1 MKNCL
6 IVVNTDKPKSE
17 LLGIETA
24 NFLKL
29 RGVEYTFL
37 DFNGNE
43 QDCDWKSFDFVI
55 TLGGDGTVLFAA
67 RGAAKH
73 SIPVFPVNLGEFGFI
88 AGVQPDEWEK
98 SLDLFLQGKLKT
110 VLRTMLSAQVI
121 RGGKIVESHQALND
135 IVVSAKSA
143 AQTISMDVSVNETT
157 LGHFK
162 ADGAI
167 VSSPTGSTAYSA
179 SAGGPIVGPDLDAL
193 VLTPLNPFSLSARP
207 IVFSTRALLQ
217 IKLIP
222 SRNRDAILT
231 VDGQK
236 PIDLKDNDIIQIK
249 KSEHDAILA
258 GTSVEKFYNA
268 LRNKLNWSG
277 GPNGGSNARIFK
289 DKRLCADRLFQR

>member
-277 GPNGGSNARIFK
+277 GPNGGFNA
-289 DKRLCADRLFQR
+289 

>member
-6 IVVNTDKPKSE
+6 IVVNTDKAQSE
-17 LLGIETA
+17 MLGIETA
-24 NFLKL
+24 NFLKT
-29 RGVEYTFL
+29 RGVDYTFL

-67 RGAAKH
+67 RGAAEH
-73 SIPVFPVNLGEFGFI
+73 SVPVFPVNLGEFGFI
-88 AGVQPDEWEK
+88 AGVQPDEWQKTLE
-98 SLDLFLQGKLKT
+98 LFLQGKLNT
-110 VLRTMLSAQVI
+110 VRRTMLCAEILRDKKSVAKYV
-121 RGGKIVESHQALND
+121 ALND

-143 AQTISMDVSVNETT
+143 AQTISMDICVNGGP

-207 IVFSTRALLQ
+207 IVFSTKAVLSAQ
-217 IKLIP
+217 IIP

-236 PIDLKDNDIIQIK
+236 PIDLKDYDIIQIK

-258 GTSVEKFYNA
+258 GTSVENFYNA

-277 GPNGGSNARIFK
+277 GPNGGSNA
-289 DKRLCADRLFQR
+289 

>member
-6 IVVNTDKPKSE
+6 VVVNTDKPKSE
-17 LLGIETA
+17 MLGIEVA
-24 NFLKL
+24 NFLKP
-29 RGVEYTFL
+29 RGVDYTFL

-43 QDCDWKSFDFVI
+43 QDCDWKSFDFAI

-67 RGAAKH
+67 RGAARH
-73 SIPVFPVNLGEFGFI
+73 SIPVFPINLGEFGFI
-88 AGVQPDEWEK
+88 AGVQPDEWQE
-98 SLDLFLQGKLKT
+98 SLELFLQGKLNT
-110 VLRTMLSAQVI
+110 VLRTMLDARII
-121 RGGKIVESHQALND
+121 RDGKTVAGYQALND

-143 AQTISMDVSVNETT
+143 AQTISMDICVNETT

-217 IKLIP
+217 MRLVP

-236 PIDLKDNDIIQIK
+236 PIDLKDNDEIHIK

-277 GPNGGSNARIFK
+277 GPNGGSNA
-289 DKRLCADRLFQR
+289 

>member
-6 IVVNTDKPKSE
+6 IVVNTDKAQSE
-17 LLGIETA
+17 MLGIETA
-24 NFLKL
+24 NFLKT
-29 RGVEYTFL
+29 RGVAYTFL

-88 AGVQPDEWEK
+88 AGVQPDEWQK
-98 SLDLFLQGKLKT
+98 SLELFLQGKLNT
-110 VLRTMLSAQVI
+110 VRRTMLCAEILRDKKSVAKYV
-121 RGGKIVESHQALND
+121 AFND

-143 AQTISMDVSVNETT
+143 AQTISMDISVNGGP

-217 IKLIP
+217 IQLIP

-236 PIDLKDNDIIQIK
+236 PIDLKDYDIIQIK

-277 GPNGGSNARIFK
+277 GPNGGSNA
-289 DKRLCADRLFQR
+289 

>member
-17 LLGIETA
+17 LLGIESA

-217 IKLIP
+217 IKLSP

-277 GPNGGSNARIFK
+277 GPNGGSNA
-289 DKRLCADRLFQR
+289 

>member
-1 MKNCL
+1 MNKCL
-6 IVVNTDKPKSE
+6 IVVNTDKAQSE
-17 LLGIETA
+17 MLGIEAA
-24 NFLKL
+24 NFLKE
-29 RGVEYTFL
+29 RGVDYEFL
-37 DFNGNE
+37 DFNGKG

-67 RGAAKH
+67 RGAAKYGV
-73 SIPVFPVNLGEFGFI
+73 PVFPINLGEFGFI
-88 AGVQPDEWEK
+88 AGIQPEEWK
-98 SLDLFLQGKLKT
+98 SSLELFLAGKAGT
-110 VLRTMLSAQVI
+110 VRRTMLRAEVVRDGNLAASY
-121 RGGKIVESHQALND
+121 EALND

-143 AQTISMDVSVNETT
+143 AQTIALDISVNGVA

-193 VLTPLNPFSLSARP
+193 VLTPLNSFSLSARP
-207 IVFSTRALLQ
+207 IVFSTKAVLSAQ
-217 IKLIP
+217 IIP

-231 VDGQK
+231 VDGQA
-236 PIDLKDNDIIQIK
+236 PAALKDNDIIHIK
-249 KSEHDAILA
+249 KSEHDAILV

-277 GPNGGSNARIFK
+277 GPNGGSNA
-289 DKRLCADRLFQR
+289 